1 MAENDAKK
9 MNAFFGFFRNIGL
22 STYYA
27 FAKNSRIEVAS
38 YWMNY
43 AEDEKFDKM
52 INDGG
57 KFVKMLFKKLIPNVR
72 VK

>member
-9 MNAFFGFFRNIGL
+9 INAFFNFFRTIGL

-27 FAKNSRIEVAS
+27 FAKNTRIEVAS
-38 YWMNY
+38 YWMNS

-57 KFVKMLFKKLIPNVR
+57 KFVKMLFRKLIPNVR